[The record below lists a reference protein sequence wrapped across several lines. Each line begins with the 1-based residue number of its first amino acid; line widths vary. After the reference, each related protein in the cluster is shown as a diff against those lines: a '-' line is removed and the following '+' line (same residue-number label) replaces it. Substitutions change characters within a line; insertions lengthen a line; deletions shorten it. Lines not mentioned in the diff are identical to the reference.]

1 MSLLTL
7 SLKQQF
13 SRDRQVFDF
22 SSEVVVKKRQSY
34 GHPMSGRKL
43 KFMKDYL
50 AEEKEQSEESLMQ
63 LIQQAESM
71 RVLINTTNYDYGQVK
86 AKMDITYLI
95 REINLRSDPFAGD
108 IIEALKC
115 SCTKLMKYLEHQ
127 QKEKINEEEQPFFI
141 LEYLIMKRY
150 KHLKKLLLNYETI
163 DAYPIIQIQTQTINN
178 IKNDSI
184 VIEYNIL
191 ITTSSQIEAMAIL
204 IESYEIFN
212 IEYLAKIRATL
223 EVMNGLLFKKRSFFL
238 SLAAKRFINEYKL
251 NNHIS

>member
-1 MSLLTL
+1 
-7 SLKQQF
+7 
-13 SRDRQVFDF
+13 
-22 SSEVVVKKRQSY
+22 
-34 GHPMSGRKL
+34 MSGRKL

-63 LIQQAESM
+63 LIRQAESM

-86 AKMDITYLI
+86 AKMDIKYVHHQRLVQEMKSIKEIVELYPALSVTNLLI
-95 REINLRSDPFAGD
+95 REINLCSDPFAGD

-163 DAYPIIQIQTQTINN
+163 DAYPIIQIQTINN
-178 IKNDSI
+178 IKNYSI

>member
-1 MSLLTL
+1 
-7 SLKQQF
+7 
-13 SRDRQVFDF
+13 
-22 SSEVVVKKRQSY
+22 
-34 GHPMSGRKL
+34 MSGRKL

-63 LIQQAESM
+63 LIRQAESM

-86 AKMDITYLI
+86 AKMDIKYLI
-95 REINLRSDPFAGD
+95 REINLCSDPFAGD

-163 DAYPIIQIQTQTINN
+163 DAYPIIQIQTINN
-178 IKNDSI
+178 IKNYSI

-223 EVMNGLLFKKRSFFL
+223 EVMNGLLFKKRSFF
-238 SLAAKRFINEYKL
+238 Y
-251 NNHIS
+251 H